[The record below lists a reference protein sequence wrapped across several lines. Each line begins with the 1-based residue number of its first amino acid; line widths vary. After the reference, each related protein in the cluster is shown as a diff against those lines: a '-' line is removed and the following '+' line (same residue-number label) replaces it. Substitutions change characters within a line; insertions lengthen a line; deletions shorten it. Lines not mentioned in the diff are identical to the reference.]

1 MRIYD
6 FRLQL
11 FGEGGDAA
19 PAGDNGNAG
28 VTEQV
33 AAAPA
38 PVYKKRQ
45 GINRLDRP
53 KQVNQTAPAEQ
64 PAAAAQGDSGTPA
77 AEGSERKSFDDLI
90 KGDYKK
96 DFDDKVQ
103 DIVRRRLK
111 GSEKTQQ
118 RLDSLEPLVK
128 ILAEKYGI
136 SADGEIDPQSIMT
149 AVMDDNAMWEEK
161 AMQKNMTVDEYKE
174 WNKEHRDYE
183 RLKQEESQRQ
193 KVQASQ
199 AAFQTIMEE
208 ANSLKTKYP
217 DLDFGKEMADQKFC
231 EEVAFYQRRG
241 ESHPFQKAYESR
253 HFDELMSRMAQT
265 AQKTSIK
272 QVADA
277 VAANKA
283 RPAENGAAQSGI
295 ATVTDPS
302 KFTKKDFESIKK
314 RMLKGERIVF

>member
-1 MRIYD
+1 MSIYEYK
-6 FRLQL
+6 LQL
-11 FGEGGDAA
+11 FADGGDAA
-19 PAGDNGNAG
+19 PAGDSTTG
-28 VTEQV
+28 VTEQA

-45 GINRLDRP
+45 GINRLDRSQP
-53 KQVNQTAPAEQ
+53 EPQTAPAEQ
-64 PAAAAQGDSGTPA
+64 PAAEAQADSGTPA
-77 AEGSERKSFDDLI
+77 AEGSSDRKTFDELI

-103 DIVRRRLK
+103 DIVRRRMK
-111 GSEKTQQ
+111 GSEKAKQ

-128 ILAEKYGI
+128 ILAEKYGLA
-136 SADGEIDPQSIMT
+136 ADGEIDPQSIMT
-149 AVMDDNAMWEEK
+149 AVMDDNAMWEEQ
-161 AMQKNMTVDEYKE
+161 AMQKNMSVDDFKE

-193 KVQASQ
+193 QMQASQ
-199 AAFQTIMEE
+199 QAFQTIMEE

-231 EEVAFYQRRG
+231 EEVAFYQRRV
-241 ESHPFQKAYESR
+241 ESNPFQKAYESR

-295 ATVTDPS
+295 ATVVDPS
-302 KFTKKDFESIKK
+302 TFKKKDFESIKK
-314 RMLKGERIVF
+314 RMLKGERVVL